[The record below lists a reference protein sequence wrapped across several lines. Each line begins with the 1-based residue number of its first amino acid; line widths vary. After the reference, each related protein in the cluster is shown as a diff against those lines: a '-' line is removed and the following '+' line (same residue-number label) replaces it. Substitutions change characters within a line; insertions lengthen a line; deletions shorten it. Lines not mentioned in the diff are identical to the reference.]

1 LALILNIESSTNIC
15 SVCLAKDGEVITY
28 KENDEANVHSSLL
41 SVFIEQLFSNT
52 SYKFDDVEAIGISKG
67 PGSYTGLRIGV
78 SVAKGI
84 AYGLNIPLLGI
95 STLQHMTVGAQE
107 ITGNDEALYA
117 PMLDAKRMEV
127 YTAILNKEQE
137 YVMNPTSI
145 IVDKDL
151 FCNYRKENTIY
162 LFGNGLVKSMDVL
175 KDQYNLLFLSDFQIS
190 SIHMCTLAEYA
201 FTNKQFESFA
211 YFTPMYMKE
220 FIPNRNK
227 KGG

>member
-1 LALILNIESSTNIC
+1 MALILNIETTTNIC

-28 KENDEANVHSSLL
+28 KENDDPNVHSSLL

-52 SYKFDDVEAIGISKG
+52 TYQLKDIEAIGISKG

-84 AYGLNIPLLGI
+84 AYGLNVPLLGI
-95 STLQHMTVGAQE
+95 STLQHMTSGAKEMASIQQ
-107 ITGNDEALYA
+107 ALFA
-117 PMLDAKRMEV
+117 PMLDARRMEV
-127 YTAILNKEQE
+127 YSAILNKDQE

-145 IVDKDL
+145 EVNEDL
-151 FCNYRKENTIY
+151 FCNYRSENTIY
-162 LFGNGLVKSMDVL
+162 LFGNGLVKSMNML
-175 KDQYNLLFLSDFQIS
+175 QEQENLLFLPDFQIS
-190 SIHMCTLAEYA
+190 SIHMCNLAEYA
-201 FTNKQFESFA
+201 FSNNQFENLA
-211 YFTPMYMKE
+211 YFTPMYLKE